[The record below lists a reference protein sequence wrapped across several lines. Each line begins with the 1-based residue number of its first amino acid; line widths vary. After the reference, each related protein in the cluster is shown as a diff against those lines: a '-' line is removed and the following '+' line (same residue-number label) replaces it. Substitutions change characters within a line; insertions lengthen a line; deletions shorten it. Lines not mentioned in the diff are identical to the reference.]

1 MNYTQKTILFI
12 AAACINCLSVH
23 AQKVKSGASYAKLV
37 EASKQTFLPGMRGS
51 EPQENLALLIRWDN
65 KQLPETFFWRG
76 EGGWIECAVQR
87 THKVSNKSPKY
98 EMGETWYETEEL
110 KSLSDIKRNDTLKL
124 IPVPG
129 GKYPVPK
136 EITYDMKNRIFFR
149 TAKSG
154 WMYLQVK
161 SFIKRPNVAMP

>member
-1 MNYTQKTILFI
+1 MNYIQK
-12 AAACINCLSVH
+12 AALLVTLLCVNCLTTY
-23 AQKVKSGASYAKLV
+23 AQKVKSGTSYAKLI
-37 EASKQTFLPGMRGS
+37 EASKQTFLPGMPGT
-51 EPQENLALLIRWDN
+51 EPTEDLTLLIKWAN

-76 EGGWIECAVQR
+76 EGGWTECAIQR
-87 THKVSNKSPKY
+87 THKIPNKSPKY
-98 EMGETWYETEEL
+98 EMGETWFETEDI
-110 KSLSDIKRNDTLKL
+110 KSLSNIKPNDTLKL
-124 IPVPG
+124 IPVYG

-136 EITYDMKNRIFFR
+136 EITNDMKNRIFFK